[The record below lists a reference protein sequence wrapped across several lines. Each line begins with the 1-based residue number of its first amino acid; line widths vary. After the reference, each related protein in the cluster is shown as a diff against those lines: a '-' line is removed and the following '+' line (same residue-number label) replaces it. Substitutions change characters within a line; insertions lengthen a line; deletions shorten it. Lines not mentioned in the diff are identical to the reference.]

1 MAGTTDPA
9 ACRAR
14 LDARLIAAHQAGDWV
29 RLVDLYA
36 EAGALADAAGDVDA
50 ACFYVTQAYVFA
62 LQADDPRANELHA
75 VLKARGRE
83 E

>member
-1 MAGTTDPA
+1 MSGASADRDA
-9 ACRAR
+9 
-14 LDARLIAAHQAGDWV
+14 LDAQLIAAHQAGDLP

-36 EAGALADAAGDVDA
+36 RAGRLSEADGHIDA

-62 LQADDPRANELHA
+62 LQADDPRAPDLHA
-75 VLKARGRE
+75 FLMSHGRE